1 MRIVEAAGKDVC
13 RVLNAATDSSWE
25 PCRVQRGDVEV
36 VPVAIIKVEYETEVV
51 EEGVTG
57 LMVTLLRPSSRPVAE
72 PRTSSKWSD
81 GYSLKPSSIGT
92 KALDIG
98 RRSGLARVR
107 GAPIFQ
113 KKWVEGETRVTL

>member
-1 MRIVEAAGKDVC
+1 MGEGAVENIPADSVPAGPPPAMRIVEAAGKDVC

-81 GYSLKPSSIGT
+81 G
-92 KALDIG
+92 
-98 RRSGLARVR
+98 
-107 GAPIFQ
+107 
-113 KKWVEGETRVTL
+113 